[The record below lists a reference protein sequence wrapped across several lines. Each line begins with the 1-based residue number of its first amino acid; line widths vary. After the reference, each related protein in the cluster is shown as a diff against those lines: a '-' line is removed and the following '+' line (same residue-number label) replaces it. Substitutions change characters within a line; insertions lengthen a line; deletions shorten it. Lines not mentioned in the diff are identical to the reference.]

1 MRRTVLTAVIVTALL
16 AGGCASKQDG
26 KSSGAVRP
34 TSPPPAP
41 VLTKNDCSDLTTAV
55 KTTDRLFQP
64 PPAAGSLPADAH
76 PVSLLQCTTT
86 TQDVPGQGQW
96 SVIDTVRS
104 TGSVDGFVRAL
115 RANPTK
121 PPEKRPTGD
130 YACAAVGYVEPWI
143 VLVDADGTA
152 YQIQVPQWG
161 VCNGPDPDVLKALD
175 AVPTEV
181 ASTERIRQT
190 LSPQAQ
196 AGGCVQQYSEMA
208 FVQAQWA
215 QATTG
220 SPPPFFTP
228 KDSNEPVR
236 VCYYKLEA
244 NYEKAKP
251 AGDFDAAATI
261 PAGQGVALHD
271 SMTNAPASTT
281 KSCDAPATE
290 FAVVTGNA
298 FGKGGSVVEL
308 SGCRLA
314 TSDPG
319 PDHQVPDSVIQA
331 LLAAKK

>member
-1 MRRTVLTAVIVTALL
+1 MRRTVLTAVIVAALL
-16 AGGCASKQDG
+16 AGGCASKPDS

-41 VLTKNDCSDLTTAV
+41 VPAKNDCSELAAAA
-55 KTTDRLFQP
+55 KSGGLYQP
-64 PPAAGSLPADAH
+64 PPATGSLPADAR

-86 TQDVPGQGQW
+86 VQGAPDQGQW
-96 SVIDTVRS
+96 SVVQTVRS

-121 PPEKRPTGD
+121 PPEKDPGKN
-130 YACAAVGYVEPWI
+130 YACPAIGYVEPWI
-143 VLVDADGTA
+143 VLVDADGKA
-152 YQIQVPQWG
+152 YQIQVPRWG

-175 AVPTEV
+175 AVPTKV
-181 ASTERIRQT
+181 VSTERIQQT

-196 AGGCVQQYSEMA
+196 AGDCVQQYAEMA
-208 FVQAQWA
+208 FVQDQWA

-220 SPPPFFTP
+220 SPPPFFAP
-228 KDSNEPVR
+228 KDPTEPVHA
-236 VCYYKLEA
+236 CYYKLEA

-251 AGDFDAAATI
+251 AGDFDGAATI
-261 PAGQGVALHD
+261 PAGQGAALHD
-271 SMTNAPASTT
+271 SLANAPASTT
-281 KSCDAPATE
+281 ESCDTPAAE

-298 FGKGGSVVEL
+298 FGKGGSVIEL
-308 SGCRLA
+308 SGCKLA

-319 PDHQVPDSVIQA
+319 PDHQVPDSLIQA